1 MRNLK
6 RRIGFD
12 EEWALRFKMKKK
24 GRRFGDAG
32 GGGLKN
38 GESGYGEKEK

>member
-6 RRIGFD
+6 RWIGFD
-12 EEWALRFKMKKK
+12 EEWALRLKMKEK

-32 GGGLKN
+32 GGGLK
-38 GESGYGEKEK
+38 K